1 MKLLIVSDAWLPQV
15 NGVVR
20 TYEYLG
26 EELRKRGHEVR
37 VIGPADFPRRMPM
50 PGYPEIELV
59 ILPYRALSEKIK
71 AFAPDRIHIPTE
83 GPLGW
88 AARRYCL
95 KNGRPFSTSFH
106 TRFPDYVARRVDKIF
121 PALHDFA
128 HRMGQAYVR
137 AFHAPSSVMMVA
149 TDSMESTL
157 REWGF
162 KNPVRRVSRG
172 AKLDLFYP
180 GEKTL
185 FKDLPRP
192 VALYVGRV
200 AIEKSIEDFLGME
213 WEGSKVIV
221 GDGPSRMMLQKRYP
235 KAVFTGI
242 KTGEELAAHYR
253 SADVFVFPSRTDTFG
268 MVMPEALAAGLPVA
282 AYNVTGPK
290 DIVTEN
296 FLGALHET
304 DLAAAARRALACGT
318 PEQRSSYIKSRYSW
332 EEAGRQYEEA
342 ILTPDRPPDQKN
354 PRTA

>member
-20 TYEYLG
+20 TYEHLG
-26 EELRKRGHEVR
+26 EELRKRGHEVL
-37 VIGPADFPRRMPM
+37 VIGPSDFPRRMPM
-50 PGYPEIELV
+50 PGYPEIELA
-59 ILPYRALSEKIK
+59 IRPYRMLSEKIN
-71 AFAPDRIHIPTE
+71 AYGPDRIHISTE

-95 KNGRPFSTSFH
+95 RHGRPFSTSFH
-106 TRFPDYVARRVDKIF
+106 TRFPDYLARRISRIS
-121 PALHDFA
+121 PALHDIA

-137 AFHAPSSVMMVA
+137 TFHAPSSVMMVA
-149 TDSMESTL
+149 TDSMEQTL

-172 AKLDLFYP
+172 IKLDLFRP

-213 WEGSKVIV
+213 WEGSKVVV
-221 GDGPSRMMLQKRYP
+221 GDGPSRAVLQKQYP
-235 KAVFTGI
+235 HAIFTGTR
-242 KTGEELAAHYR
+242 TGEDLADHYR

-268 MVMPEALAAGLPVA
+268 MVLPEALATGLPVA
-282 AYNVTGPK
+282 AYDVTGPK
-290 DIVTEN
+290 DILTED

-304 DLAAAARRALACGT
+304 DLAAAARKALACGT
-318 PEQRSSYIKSRYSW
+318 PERRAAYAVARYSW

-342 ILTPDRPPDQKN
+342 LMQIPAWKVP
-354 PRTA
+354 A